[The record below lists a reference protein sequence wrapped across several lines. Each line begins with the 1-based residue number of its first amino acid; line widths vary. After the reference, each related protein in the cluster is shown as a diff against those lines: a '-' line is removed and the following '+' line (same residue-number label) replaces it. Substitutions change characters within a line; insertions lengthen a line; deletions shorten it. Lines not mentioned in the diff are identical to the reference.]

1 MPWWGDLL
9 VGLAIAVGLLG
20 SVLQILPG
28 STLVGTAVAVWGL
41 VTGGTLGWTT
51 AIIALVLTA
60 LAWVTGYLVAGRYL
74 RKRQVPGRTML
85 VGAALG
91 IVGFFVIPVVG
102 LFLGFILG
110 VYVMERIRLG
120 AHEHAWRATVAAIK
134 ASGLTILVEL
144 TFALLIT
151 GTWVVALILR

>member
-1 MPWWGDLL
+1 
-9 VGLAIAVGLLG
+9 
-20 SVLQILPG
+20 
-28 STLVGTAVAVWGL
+28 
-41 VTGGTLGWTT
+41 
-51 AIIALVLTA
+51 
-60 LAWVTGYLVAGRYL
+60 
-74 RKRQVPGRTML
+74 ML

-144 TFALLIT
+144 SFALLIT